1 MGCHGLTVYLRAVCA
16 LHRELNLYV
25 CVPLCFAVVRCC
37 CCRAEAE
44 SPRLVVDNCTLV
56 VSTMALEQYLFKAT
70 LFRVKPAGF
79 TEQLQRL
86 SQYINVWSVSW
97 MEPTESVY
105 VEEFD
110 SIAITFNSVNIT
122 AQPAIAVA
130 LPVPDR
136 STMAGTMS
144 QHALSEYQLTH
155 VGQSGMHTMQLGP
168 VGGADPNQVGA
179 RELVMLTT
187 NVTFSPDGPSATAA
201 TAATGPQSPA
211 APDVMLYRQLRK
223 FLATNVGSGALQQ
236 HVLMGIVVPPV
247 TLDLAYSQNLVQLP
261 PVMPPGHFALVNMV
275 ALHLSQGP
283 RAASPDATVL
293 LPDVWTHLLW
303 SIQRY
308 AKGLHVL
315 TCVAL
320 CWTGM

>member
-1 MGCHGLTVYLRAVCA
+1 MCSAAPNQTFLL
-16 LHRELNLYV
+16 
-25 CVPLCFAVVRCC
+25 CVPVSFAVVLCC

-56 VSTMALEQYLFKAT
+56 VSTTALEQYLYKAT

-79 TEQLQRL
+79 TQQLQRL
-86 SQYINVWSVSW
+86 SQYISAWSVSW
-97 MEPTESVY
+97 MEPTDSVY

-110 SIAITFNSVNIT
+110 SIAISFNSVNIT

-136 STMAGTMS
+136 STMAVTMS

-155 VGQSGMHTMQLGP
+155 VGQSGMNTMQLGP
-168 VGGADPNQVGA
+168 VGGADPNQAGA
-179 RELVMLTT
+179 RELIMLTT
-187 NVTFSPDGPSATAA
+187 NVTFSPDAPSVPAA
-201 TAATGPQSPA
+201 TTATGAQSPAAA

-223 FLATNVGSGALQQ
+223 FLAANIGSGALQQ

-261 PVMPPGHFALVNMV
+261 PAMPPGHFALVNMV

-308 AKGLHVL
+308 VGYMCWRALH
-315 TCVAL
+315 CAGQA
-320 CWTGM
+320 WE